1 MRMETPGSSSKM
13 LGRDRFHGN
22 ADFGNEDNVCNQT
35 GEVFSDEFLKD
46 YSAQRKAS
54 KNVEKS
60 HYGDFNR
67 ALGIQRV
74 NSGVSDVADSP
85 WMYQT
90 ASDVSL
96 PVKLK
101 LLCSFGGRILPRSGD
116 GKLSYIGGETRIIS
130 TYKHVGL
137 NELMQKTFA
146 ICNHPHTIKYQLPG
160 EDLDAL
166 ISVRSDEDLLHMI
179 EEYQEAEEKAGSKRI
194 RVFLVS
200 LTENKNINQNTDIE
214 HYQYLSALNGFV
226 DVSPQ
231 KSLSGKSQATT
242 QFGTASDYSPPLSHR
257 DSPTSSHYMHG
268 IQIPYDLP
276 SPSSAHKRSNTDT
289 SYFVNPYGVY
299 DNNFP
304 FMVAPNFPQQ
314 NPFLFETNH
323 PERNFHRSPSGN
335 VFHHPQ
341 TGPAYTGSGKLMLKN
356 VVSDPQLHDE
366 SQVDNRF
373 EAVTKPPWQ
382 MVREK
387 SPSLAMSFGSE
398 IWEESDFSFKN
409 PQLVNNETQLTTE
422 VNKWMDHEDPS
433 SFDLASKQLGVSESS
448 NSFSQS
454 YHRVVRIA
462 SIGSQDS
469 GSSVFSLSTNTNEN
483 LADCLVRKD
492 NLDALPRTQ
501 ISSNDLYRKNLLGT
515 RVIVEDVTNDTT
527 IVPHVHIKTDD
538 NNYYTREGEN
548 TSVCSESRIEE
559 KYGKGNITDDAV
571 GEAGICNVQIIK
583 NTDLEDLHELGSGTF
598 GTVYYGKWRGTD
610 VAIKR
615 IKNSC
620 FSVRSSEQERQTKDF
635 WREAR
640 ILANLHHPNVVA
652 FYGVVPKGPG
662 ESMATVTEFM
672 VNGSLRHALHRKD
685 RSLDRRKK
693 LMITLDAAFGM
704 EYLHLKNIVHF
715 DLKCDNLLV
724 NLRDTQRPICKVGDF
739 GLSRIKRNT
748 LVSGGVRGTLP
759 WMAPELLNGSSN
771 RVSEKVDVFSFGI
784 AMWEILTGQEP
795 YADMHCGAII
805 GGIVNNT
812 LRPSVPEKCDQMWR
826 ELMEQCWSFD
836 PAIRPSFTEIIDR
849 LRLMSAALQPKRRTQ
864 TTTR

>member
-1 MRMETPGSSSKM
+1 M
-13 LGRDRFHGN
+13 LNRDRFHGN
-22 ADFGNEDNVCNQT
+22 PDCGNKMNEDNFCNQT
-35 GEVFSDEFLKD
+35 GEEFSDEFLKD

-60 HYGDFNR
+60 HYEDLNR
-67 ALGIQRV
+67 VLGIQRV
-74 NSGVSDVADSP
+74 DSGVSDVADSP

-96 PVKLK
+96 PIKLK
-101 LLCSFGGRILPRSGD
+101 LLCSFGGRILPRSVD
-116 GKLSYIGGETRIIS
+116 GKLSYFGGETRIIS

-166 ISVRSDEDLLHMI
+166 ISVRSDEDLFHMI

-200 LTENKNINQNTDIE
+200 LTGQENMNINQNTQHTDIE
-214 HYQYLSALNGFV
+214 RYQYLSALNGFV

-231 KSLSGKSQATT
+231 KSSSGKSQATT
-242 QFGTASDYSPPLSHR
+242 QFGTASDYSPPISLL
-257 DSPTSSHYMHG
+257 DSPPSIHYMPG

-289 SYFVNPYGVY
+289 SYFVNPYGIY

-323 PERNFHRSPSGN
+323 PERNFHRSPSGDG
-335 VFHHPQ
+335 FPHLQ
-341 TGPAYTGSGKLMLKN
+341 TGQANTGSGKLMLRKN
-356 VVSDPQLHDE
+356 AVSDPQLHDE
-366 SQVDNRF
+366 NQIDNRL
-373 EAVTKPPWQ
+373 EAITKPPWQ

-387 SPSLAMSFGSE
+387 LPSLAMSFGSE
-398 IWEESDFSFKN
+398 NWEESDFSFKN
-409 PQLVNNETQLTTE
+409 PELGKNEIQLTKE
-422 VNKWMDHEDPS
+422 VNKWMNHECPS
-433 SFDLASKQLGVSESS
+433 SFDLASKHLGVSETSS
-448 NSFSQS
+448 SFSPN

-483 LADCLVRKD
+483 LADCLVRED

-501 ISSNDLYRKNLLGT
+501 RSSNNLYKKNLLGPG
-515 RVIVEDVTNDTT
+515 VIVEDVTNDAT
-527 IVPHVHIKTDD
+527 IVPHVHIKSDD

-548 TSVCSESRIEE
+548 TSVFSESRMEE
-559 KYGKGNITDDAV
+559 KYGKGKDTEDTI
-571 GEAGICNVQIIK
+571 GEAGIYNLQIIK

-620 FSVRSSEQERQTKDF
+620 FSGRSSEQGRQTKDF

-672 VNGSLRHALHRKD
+672 VNGSLRHALQRKD

-704 EYLHLKNIVHF
+704 EYLHMKNIVHF

-805 GGIVNNT
+805 GGIVSNT
-812 LRPSVPEKCDQMWR
+812 LRPSVPEKCDNLWR

-849 LRLMSAALQPKRRTQ
+849 LRLMSVALQPKRRTQ
-864 TTTR
+864 TSR